1 MDTQVVS
8 KYQLRFLALLAIA
21 ICLCP
26 LTAFAQSDST
36 GDIDGQFDSVA
47 NEDKADLPQKDTTLT
62 NGVGAAADGSGLP
75 ADNDQTSSDSVSV
88 GVAPVSPDDELSDSS
103 CDPEGSSAVIDGWFE
118 KNGERYYLQAGVPVK
133 GSQYIDGYWYRF
145 DLTHGKMLNGW
156 QSFDERTYYYNTS
169 GQLQFGSC
177 NIDGDWYW
185 FDLACGWMCY
195 GSQNIYGDWYRY
207 DTSCGKMLFGSQNID
222 GDWYRYDLGCGKM
235 LFGSQNIDGD
245 WYRYDLGCGKMLFG
259 SQNVDGDW
267 YRYDTSCG
275 KMLFGWQYFDND
287 THYYS
292 MGDGKLKFGGQF
304 INGYWYWFNGAGVLD
319 RDMAIDTLMRTAHSL
334 LGVPYVWLGVYP
346 QDGGMDCASFVW
358 YLYKQLGITIGF
370 ETYYS
375 VSDGFAVSLQNA
387 KPGDLIFMYYSW
399 RGPEH
404 VVLYAGNGMI
414 YEEPDFGGHCQLVPL
429 ASKNASDIYVRRI
442 LND

>member
-207 DTSCGKMLFGSQNID
+207 DTSCGKMLFG
-222 GDWYRYDLGCGKM
+222 
-235 LFGSQNIDGD
+235 
-245 WYRYDLGCGKMLFG
+245 
-259 SQNVDGDW
+259 
-267 YRYDTSCG
+267 
-275 KMLFGWQYFDND
+275 WQYFDND